1 MNKSFPS
8 TPLLG
13 FRRSAQVVLV
23 DSERFSMQSSWRDHL
38 ELRRDRRAQ
47 FSVHARKLIDGKW
60 NTWNSCKGLITPLQV
75 MNAIDESADLLGVV
89 VEYVEALPLIKCIDW
104 VTAAVIAEKIG
115 HDLPTP
121 NEFAILTKQRSYRSF
136 GKVTIGVEWGY
147 DMHTISMPF
156 ERWLR
161 VLGGELYIQ
170 SERYNYEGNV
180 SKAQWRFNGRQL
192 EVTYDDG
199 GTGWEGGLDI
209 LGLLVGPQVDEVDIA
224 KLAIQ
229 ALSVESKK

>member
-8 TPLLG
+8 TLSFG
-13 FRRSAQVVLV
+13 SRRSAQVVLV
-23 DSERFSMQSSWRDHL
+23 DSERFTMQSSWCDHL

-60 NTWNSCKGLITPLQV
+60 NAWNICKGLVTPLQV
-75 MNAIDESADLLGVV
+75 MNAIDKSADLLGVV
-89 VEYVEALPLIKCIDW
+89 VKYVEALPLIACIDW

-115 HDLPTP
+115 QGIPTL
-121 NEFAILTKQRSYRSF
+121 NEFAILTKQRSFRPF

-161 VLGGELYIQ
+161 VLDGEHYIK
-170 SERYNYEGNV
+170 SERYNYEGDV
-180 SKAQWRFNGRQL
+180 CKAQWRFNCQQL
-192 EVTYDDG
+192 EVTYDNG
-199 GTGWEGGLDI
+199 GTGWEGGLNTLD
-209 LGLLVGPQVDEVDIA
+209 LLIGPQVDGADIA
-224 KLAIQ
+224 KLATQ
-229 ALSVESKK
+229 ASSVESKK